1 MTEIKS
7 LQRMLAVQILYQKS
21 INPND
26 DHFDINE
33 TLKDAIETLKLNK
46 LKRKSNLN
54 FAKKIYSGVRS
65 NNKSID
71 ADILLALG
79 SSHDFKKFENLL
91 KFILK
96 AAVFELKYD
105 NQLSKKIIISE
116 YLKITDSFYA
126 NNEAS
131 LVNGILDN
139 IQIN

>member
-1 MTEIKS
+1 MTEVKS

-65 NNKSID
+65 NNKSIE

-105 NQLSKKIIISE
+105 NKLSKKIIISE

-139 IQIN
+139 IQK

>member
-7 LQRMLAVQILYQKS
+7 LQRMLAVQILYQES
-21 INPND
+21 VNPND
-26 DHFDINE
+26 NSFDINK
-33 TLKDAIETLKLNK
+33 TLNDAIETLKLNK
-46 LKRKSNLN
+46 LKKKSNLN
-54 FAKKIYSGVRS
+54 FAKKIYSGVWS

-105 NQLSKKIIISE
+105 NQISKKIIITE

-139 IQIN
+139 IQK

>member
-1 MTEIKS
+1 MTEVKS

-65 NNKSID
+65 NNKSLE

>member
-7 LQRMLAVQILYQKS
+7 LQRMLAVQILYQES
-21 INPND
+21 LNPND
-26 DHFDINE
+26 DSFDINE

-46 LKRKSNLN
+46 LKKKSNLN
-54 FAKKIYSGVRS
+54 FAKKIYLGVWS

-91 KFILK
+91 QFILK

-126 NNEAS
+126 NNESS

-139 IQIN
+139 IQK

>member
-26 DHFDINE
+26 DHFDIDE
-33 TLKDAIETLKLNK
+33 TLKDAIEILKLNK
-46 LKRKSNLN
+46 LKKKSNLN

-139 IQIN
+139 IQK

>member
-1 MTEIKS
+1 MTEVKS

-33 TLKDAIETLKLNK
+33 TLKDAIEILKLNK

-65 NNKSID
+65 NNKSLE

-139 IQIN
+139 IQK

>member
-139 IQIN
+139 IQK

>member
-65 NNKSID
+65 NNKSIE

-139 IQIN
+139 IQK

>member
-1 MTEIKS
+1 MTEVKS

-65 NNKSID
+65 NNKSLE

-105 NQLSKKIIISE
+105 NKLSKKIIISE

-139 IQIN
+139 IQK

>member
-7 LQRMLAVQILYQKS
+7 LQRMLAIQILYQES
-21 INPND
+21 LNPNYD
-26 DHFDINE
+26 SFDINE

-46 LKRKSNLN
+46 LKKKSNLN
-54 FAKKIYSGVRS
+54 FAKKIYSGVWS

-79 SSHDFKKFENLL
+79 TSHDFKKFENLL

-139 IQIN
+139 IQK

>member
-21 INPND
+21 INSND

-33 TLKDAIETLKLNK
+33 IFKDAIETLKLNK

-126 NNEAS
+126 NNESS

-139 IQIN
+139 IQK

>member
-1 MTEIKS
+1 MTEVKS

-65 NNKSID
+65 NNKSLE

-139 IQIN
+139 IQK

>member
-7 LQRMLAVQILYQKS
+7 LQRMLAVQILYQES

-26 DHFDINE
+26 DSFDIDE
-33 TLKDAIETLKLNK
+33 TLKDTIDVLKLDK
-46 LKRKSNLN
+46 LKKKSNLN
-54 FAKKIYSGVRS
+54 FAKKIYSGVWS

-71 ADILLALG
+71 VDILLALG
-79 SSHDFKKFENLL
+79 SSHDFKKFESLL
-91 KFILK
+91 KSILK

-126 NNEAS
+126 NSEAS

-139 IQIN
+139 IQK

>member
-21 INPND
+21 INSND

-33 TLKDAIETLKLNK
+33 IFKDAIETLKLNK
-46 LKRKSNLN
+46 LKMKPNLN
-54 FAKKIYSGVRS
+54 FAKKIYSGVS
-65 NNKSID
+65 TNNKVID

-91 KFILK
+91 QFILK

-116 YLKITDSFYA
+116 YLKITDSFYS

-139 IQIN
+139 I

>member
-26 DHFDINE
+26 DHFDIDE
-33 TLKDAIETLKLNK
+33 TLKDAIEILKLNK
-46 LKRKSNLN
+46 LKKKSNLN
-54 FAKKIYSGVRS
+54 FAKKIYSGVWS

-71 ADILLALG
+71 SDILLALG

-91 KFILK
+91 QFILK

>member
-1 MTEIKS
+1 
-7 LQRMLAVQILYQKS
+7 MLAVQILYQKS

-139 IQIN
+139 IQK

>member
-21 INPND
+21 INSND

-33 TLKDAIETLKLNK
+33 IFKDAIETLKLNK
-46 LKRKSNLN
+46 LKKKSNLN
-54 FAKKIYSGVRS
+54 FAKKIYSGVWS

-139 IQIN
+139 IQK

>member
-1 MTEIKS
+1 
-7 LQRMLAVQILYQKS
+7 MLAVQVLYQES

-26 DHFDINE
+26 DSFDINK
-33 TLKDAIETLKLNK
+33 TLIDAVETLKLNK
-46 LKRKSNLN
+46 LKMKPNLN
-54 FAKKIYSGVRS
+54 FAKKIYSGVWS
-65 NNKSID
+65 NHKSID
-71 ADILLALG
+71 EDILLALG
-79 SSHDFKKFENLL
+79 SSHDFKRFENLL

-96 AAVFELKYD
+96 AAVFELNYD

-139 IQIN
+139 IQKELIISPIL

>member
-7 LQRMLAVQILYQKS
+7 LQRMLAVQILYQES

-26 DHFDINE
+26 DSFDINE

-65 NNKSID
+65 NNKSLE

-116 YLKITDSFYA
+116 YLKITDSFYT

-139 IQIN
+139 IQK

>member
-7 LQRMLAVQILYQKS
+7 LQRMLAVQILYQES

-26 DHFDINE
+26 DIFDINE
-33 TLKDAIETLKLNK
+33 TMNEAIETLKLNK
-46 LKRKSNLN
+46 LKRKSNLK
-54 FAKKIYSGVRS
+54 FANKIYSGVRS
-65 NNKSID
+65 NNNSIE
-71 ADILLALG
+71 ADIHFALG

-139 IQIN
+139 IQK

>member
-21 INPND
+21 INSND
-26 DHFDINE
+26 DHFGINE
-33 TLKDAIETLKLNK
+33 IFKDAIETLKLNK

-65 NNKSID
+65 NNKSIE

-105 NQLSKKIIISE
+105 NQLSKKVIISE

-126 NNEAS
+126 KNETS

-139 IQIN
+139 IQK

>member
-7 LQRMLAVQILYQKS
+7 LQRMLAVQILYQES
-21 INPND
+21 MNPNGD
-26 DHFDINE
+26 SFDISE
-33 TLKDAIETLKLNK
+33 TLQDAIEALKLNK
-46 LKRKSNLN
+46 LKNKSNLN
-54 FAKKIYSGVRS
+54 FAKKIYSGVWS
-65 NNKSID
+65 NNKSIN

-91 KFILK
+91 QFILK

-116 YLKITDSFYA
+116 YLKITDSFYS

-139 IQIN
+139 IQK

>member
-105 NQLSKKIIISE
+105 KQLSKKIIISE

-139 IQIN
+139 IQK

>member
-1 MTEIKS
+1 
-7 LQRMLAVQILYQKS
+7 MLAVQILYQES

-26 DHFDINE
+26 DSFDINE
-33 TLKDAIETLKLNK
+33 TLMDAIETLKLNK
-46 LKRKSNLN
+46 LKKKSNLN
-54 FAKKIYSGVRS
+54 FAKKIYSGVWS

-79 SSHDFKKFENLL
+79 SSHDFKKFESLL

-139 IQIN
+139 IQN

>member
-1 MTEIKS
+1 MTEVKS

-33 TLKDAIETLKLNK
+33 TLKDVIETLKLNK

-54 FAKKIYSGVRS
+54 FAKKIYSGVWS

-126 NNEAS
+126 NNETS

-139 IQIN
+139 IQK

>member
-26 DHFDINE
+26 DHFDIDE

-46 LKRKSNLN
+46 LKKKSNLN
-54 FAKKIYSGVRS
+54 FAKKIYSGVWS

-139 IQIN
+139 IQK

>member
-1 MTEIKS
+1 MTEVKS

-65 NNKSID
+65 NHKSIE

-139 IQIN
+139 IQK

>member
-26 DHFDINE
+26 DHFDIDE

-54 FAKKIYSGVRS
+54 FAKKIYSGVWS

-139 IQIN
+139 IQK

>member
-7 LQRMLAVQILYQKS
+7 LQRMLAVQILYQES

-26 DHFDINE
+26 DSFDINE

-46 LKRKSNLN
+46 LKKKSNLN
-54 FAKKIYSGVRS
+54 FAKKIYSGVWS
-65 NNKSID
+65 NYKSID
-71 ADILLALG
+71 SDILLALG

-105 NQLSKKIIISE
+105 NKLSKKIIISE

-139 IQIN
+139 I

>member
-7 LQRMLAVQILYQKS
+7 LQRMLAVQVLYQES

-26 DHFDINE
+26 NSFNINE
-33 TLKDAIETLKLNK
+33 TLEDTIETLKLNK
-46 LKRKSNLN
+46 LKKKTNLN
-54 FAKKIYSGVRS
+54 FAKKIYSGVWS
-65 NNKSID
+65 NAKSID

>member
-1 MTEIKS
+1 
-7 LQRMLAVQILYQKS
+7 MLAVQILYQES

-26 DHFDINE
+26 DSFDINNIF
-33 TLKDAIETLKLNK
+33 KDAVETLKLNK
-46 LKRKSNLN
+46 LKNRSNLN
-54 FAKKIYSGVRS
+54 FAKKIYLGVWS

-105 NQLSKKIIISE
+105 NQLSNKIIISE

-131 LVNGILDN
+131 LVNGVLDS
-139 IQIN
+139 IQNN

>member
-1 MTEIKS
+1 MTEVKS
-7 LQRMLAVQILYQKS
+7 LQRMLAVQILYQES

-26 DHFDINE
+26 DSFDINE

-46 LKRKSNLN
+46 LKKKSNLN

-65 NNKSID
+65 NNKSLE

-139 IQIN
+139 IQK

>member
-7 LQRMLAVQILYQKS
+7 LQRMLAVQILYQES

-26 DHFDINE
+26 DSFDINE
-33 TLKDAIETLKLNK
+33 TLKDTIETLKLNK
-46 LKRKSNLN
+46 LKKKSNLN
-54 FAKKIYSGVRS
+54 FAKKIYSGVWS

-91 KFILK
+91 IFILK

-139 IQIN
+139 I